1 MFCLKFSQSVSKIS
15 QMRNF
20 SGFEFLPE
28 IQIINSVDICIYN
41 KTDVHFFI
49 REKCSLGSK
58 PSIIIFLNL
67 FLCKICIDLNGQFNT
82 IVLTV
87 YIKVRAIVQTFTKTT
102 TTIMLLS
109 TV

>member
-41 KTDVHFFI
+41 KTDVHFLI
-49 REKCSLGSK
+49 REKCSSGSK
-58 PSIIIFLNL
+58 PSIIFLNL
-67 FLCKICIDLNGQFNT
+67 FLCKIYFDLNGQFNT

-87 YIKVRAIVQTFTKTT
+87 YIKVRAIVQTSTKTT